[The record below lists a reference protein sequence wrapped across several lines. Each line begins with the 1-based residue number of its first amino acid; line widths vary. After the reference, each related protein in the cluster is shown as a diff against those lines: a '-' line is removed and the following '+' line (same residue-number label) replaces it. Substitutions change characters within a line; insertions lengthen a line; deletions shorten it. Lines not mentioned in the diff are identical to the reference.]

1 MEKPEIEPTM
11 GPEPTELVIEDI
23 TVGSGEAAA
32 PGATVE
38 VHYLGVTFEGEE
50 FDASWNRGESIEFP
64 LNGLI
69 RGWQEGIPGMK
80 VGGRRVLTI
89 PPSMGYG
96 AQGAGGVIKGGET
109 LIFVVDLLNVN

>member
-1 MEKPEIEPTM
+1 MQKPEVEPTL

-23 TVGSGEAAA
+23 TVGTGAEAL
-32 PGATVE
+32 PGSNVD

-80 VGGRRVLTI
+80 VGGRRKLI
-89 PPSMGYG
+89 CPPSWAYG
-96 AQGAGGVIKGGET
+96 PAGAGHRLSGQTLVFVI
-109 LIFVVDLLNVN
+109 DLLAVR

>member
-1 MEKPEIEPTM
+1 MEKPEIETTL

-23 TVGSGEAAA
+23 TVGSGDAAE
-32 PGATVE
+32 PGSTVE
-38 VHYLGVTFEGEE
+38 VHYLGVTFEGDE

-80 VGGRRVLTI
+80 VGGRRKLVC
-89 PPSMGYG
+89 PPEWAYG
-96 AQGAGGVIKGGET
+96 AAGGGHRLSGQTLVFVI
-109 LIFVVDLLNVN
+109 DLLAVR

>member
-1 MEKPEIEPTM
+1 MEKPEIEPTL
-11 GPEPTELVIEDI
+11 GPEPTELVIEDM
-23 TVGSGEAAA
+23 TVGTGDAAA

-38 VHYLGVTFEGEE
+38 VHYLGVTFDGEE

-80 VGGRRVLTI
+80 VGGRRKLVC
-89 PPSMGYG
+89 PPEWAYG
-96 AQGAGGVIKGGET
+96 PSGGGHRLSGQTLVFVI
-109 LIFVVDLLNVN
+109 DLLAVR

>member
-1 MEKPEIEPTM
+1 MEKPEIEPTL

-23 TVGSGEAAA
+23 TVGAGEAAE

-38 VHYLGVTFEGEE
+38 VHYLGVTFEGDE

-80 VGGRRVLTI
+80 VGGRRKLVC
-89 PPSMGYG
+89 PPEWAYG
-96 AQGAGGVIKGGET
+96 PAGGGHRLSGQTLVFVI
-109 LIFVVDLLNVN
+109 DLLAVR

>member
-1 MEKPEIEPTM
+1 MNKPEIEPTL

-23 TVGSGEAAA
+23 TVGVGDEAK
-32 PGATVE
+32 PGGNVE

-80 VGGRRVLTI
+80 VGGRRKLI
-89 PPSMGYG
+89 CPPMWAYG
-96 AQGAGGVIKGGET
+96 PAGGGHRLSGQTLVFVI
-109 LIFVVDLLNVN
+109 DLLAVR